1 MCGITGFFEAQGFRL
16 REAEAI
22 LVAMRDRLLHRG
34 PDDAGVWLDA
44 KTGIALGHRRLSIL
58 DLSPAGHQPMISS
71 SGRYVLT
78 FNGEIYNHLEL
89 RRLVEASDQV
99 AWRGYSDTESL
110 LAAIERWGLEQTLKE
125 TVGMFAL
132 VLWDRQECQLSLARD
147 RIGEKPLYYGW
158 QNGIFMFGSELKA
171 LRAHPAFENRI
182 DQNVLP
188 MYLACGYIPTPWSV
202 WSGIY
207 KLPAGSILTVNTAH
221 TGQLP
226 VPVAYWSFRDIAL
239 YGEANPFNGS
249 DNEAIDT
256 LELTLRDA
264 VINQMVSDVPLG
276 VFLSGGVDSSTVAAL
291 MQSTSNRPVKTFSIG
306 FHATAY
312 NEAKYAKAVA
322 ANLGTEHTELY
333 VTDQDAL
340 HTIPS
345 LHQIYDEP
353 FGDSSSIPTYLVSR
367 MTKAH
372 VTVALSGDGG
382 DELFAGYSRY
392 NKVLKA
398 QTLSAKLPWLATK
411 FLASE
416 LNLQVLQTIMA
427 MPSCLGAT
435 TYGLRVLAR
444 RIEIFSRI
452 ARYQSITSGYRD
464 FTNQWYP
471 KSPTLNLSAYG
482 YEPTDMHLAKFASSL
497 HQMMALD
504 SVTYLPDD
512 ILVKVDRAAMAIG
525 LETRAP
531 FLDHRVVELAWRLA
545 PRFCRQDQ
553 TNKWILRQ
561 VLYRYV
567 PSSLIDRPKMGFAV
581 PIDDWMKY
589 SLREW
594 AEDLLSEDSLSNT
607 GVFNTKSIR
616 QRWQQHLEGHLNWRD
631 SLWGVLMWQ
640 AWQRNL

>member
-1 MCGITGFFEAQGFRL
+1 MCGITGFFEPVGFRL
-16 REAEAI
+16 AEAEAI
-22 LVAMRDRLLHRG
+22 LLTMRDRLLHRG

-44 KTGIALGHRRLSIL
+44 KAGIALGHRRLSIL
-58 DLSPAGHQPMISS
+58 DLSPAGHQPMIST
-71 SGRYVLT
+71 SGRYVLI

-89 RRLVEASDQV
+89 RRLVEASSQLS
-99 AWRGYSDTESL
+99 WRGYSDTESL
-110 LAAIERWGLEQTLKE
+110 LAAIEYWGLEKTLKK

-132 VLWDRQECQLSLARD
+132 ALWDRQECHLSLARD

-158 QNGIFMFGSELKA
+158 QRGSFLFGSELKA
-171 LRAHPAFENRI
+171 LRAHPSFENRI

-188 MYLACGYIPTPWSV
+188 LYLACGYIPTPWSV
-202 WSGIY
+202 WNGIY
-207 KLPAGSILTVNTAH
+207 KLPAGTTLTVNVSH

-226 VPVAYWSFRDIAL
+226 VPLPYWSFSNVAL

-256 LELTLRDA
+256 LESTLRDA

-291 MQSTSNRPVKTFSIG
+291 MQSNFNRPVKTFSIG
-306 FHATAY
+306 FHETAY
-312 NEAKYAKAVA
+312 NEAEYAKAVA
-322 ANLGTEHTELY
+322 ASLGTEHTELY
-333 VTDQDAL
+333 VTEQHAL
-340 HTIPS
+340 DIIPS
-345 LHQIYDEP
+345 LHQMYDEP

-382 DELFAGYSRY
+382 DELFAGYDRY

-398 QTLSAKLPWLATK
+398 QSLSTKLPSSAIKVLTSQ
-411 FLASE
+411 LS
-416 LNLQVLQTIMA
+416 LQILQTVMA
-427 MPSCLGAT
+427 MPSCLEVV
-435 TYGLRVLAR
+435 TYRLRVLAR
-444 RIEIFSRI
+444 QIELFSRI
-452 ARYQSITSGYRD
+452 AGSRSLILGYRD
-464 FTNQWYP
+464 FTNLWYP
-471 KSPTLNLSAYG
+471 KLPTLNHSVYNNALA
-482 YEPTDMHLAKFASSL
+482 DMALEKIASSL

-512 ILVKVDRAAMAIG
+512 ILVKVDRAAMAAG

-531 FLDHRVVELAWRLA
+531 FLDHRVVELAWRL
-545 PRFCRQDQ
+545 PSNLCHRGR

-567 PSSLIDRPKMGFAV
+567 PSSLIERPKMGFSV
-581 PIDDWMKY
+581 PVDNWLGS

-594 AEDLLSEDSLSNT
+594 AEDLLSEHSLADA
-607 GVFNTKSIR
+607 GFFDTKSIR
-616 QRWQQHLEGHLNWRD
+616 QRWQQHLQGHLNWRD
-631 SLWGVLMWQ
+631 SLWAVLMWQ
-640 AWQRNL
+640 AWHRSL